1 VSKNAKGQGWKER
14 SGRRVAIAGA
24 VGEALYETV
33 IGAGVWRVS
42 MKCWKPSESGCVER
56 VTSTSP
62 SARRYAVDTWRVSWY
77 SVDGGRR

>member
-33 IGAGVWRVS
+33 IGAGLACVNEVLEAERIRL
-42 MKCWKPSESGCVER
+42 CGARYQHQSER
-56 VTSTSP
+56 Q
-62 SARRYAVDTWRVSWY
+62 ALR
-77 SVDGGRR
+77 GGHVAS